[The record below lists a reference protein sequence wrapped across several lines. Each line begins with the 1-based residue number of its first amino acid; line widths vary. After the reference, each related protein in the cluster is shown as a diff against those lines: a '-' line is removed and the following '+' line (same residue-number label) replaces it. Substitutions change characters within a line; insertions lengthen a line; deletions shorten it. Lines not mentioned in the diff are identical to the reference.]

1 MKNKIFGISIIIFI
15 IILFN
20 TLLLAENI
28 FIESKNISLDKNK
41 KISIF
46 ENEVLLKLKKIA
58 QFKVNMLNTIK
69 IMV

>member
-28 FIESKNISLDKNK
+28 FIESKNISLDKSFPYIMDDISSIDVDTVNDYKLVK
-41 KISIF
+41 KY
-46 ENEVLLKLKKIA
+46 
-58 QFKVNMLNTIK
+58 FKRNHGK
-69 IMV
+69 